1 VCNCYRLE
9 LYRELIGKK
18 AMVLMN
24 PEEKSLFPM
33 EETGGKKVGISYR
46 KELEEQLFLA
56 AALVF
61 SHYVSNTDF
70 GDQHDQQV
78 FKSLDHPS
86 DPDGLL

>member
-1 VCNCYRLE
+1 MLNTPEGKQLFPE
-9 LYRELIGKK
+9 ENPNGKK
-18 AMVLMN
+18 
-24 PEEKSLFPM
+24 F
-33 EETGGKKVGISYR
+33 GISYR
-46 KELEEQLFLA
+46 RELEEQLFLA

-70 GDQHDQQV
+70 GDQHDQQI